1 MPISFALNVGGGAE
15 PSSALTEALQ
25 SVEVEENVDG
35 PSAMTITLPVN
46 RASSGDLTY
55 VDDGS
60 FEPYTPVSVVLRTGL
75 FSAQCVFDGYVLSW
89 QLHLDRATAKSSVK
103 VWAQDASCLMNL
115 NDVVREWPGLTDGQ
129 VANEIFSSYGFEP
142 ALDNLDGDS
151 PAHLPEQHTL
161 LQRAT
166 DLRFLHSL
174 ARRTGKF
181 CRVACAEKPGLRTGY
196 FIRPSSRASAATL
209 DLTDPFDWTVD
220 TLDLDWDVMRPT
232 EVRAA
237 QASFTGLSAA
247 PGAATSSGLPVLG
260 ARDLRTYAS
269 KPSVMRLTAAADPQ
283 ELPQRAAAV
292 LAESGW
298 FATCT
303 GETDLDRLG
312 TVLRAGSFVDVDGA
326 GKTHS
331 GRWFVWR
338 VNHLIEPKSC
348 RVRFTL
354 VRNAVGPGGGGVPGG
369 GLLGGGP
376 FGGVL

>member
-1 MPISFALNVGGGAE
+1 MTMSFALSVGQGAA

-25 SVEVEENVDG
+25 AIEVEENVDG
-35 PSAMTITLPVN
+35 PSAMTITVPVN
-46 RASSGDLTY
+46 RKSSGDLTY

-60 FEPYTPVSVVLRTGL
+60 FEPYTPVSVVLRAGR

-89 QLHLDRATAKSSVK
+89 RLHLDRATAKSSVK

-115 NDVVREWPGLTDGQ
+115 NDVVREWPGLTDGE

-142 ALDNLDGDS
+142 ALDNLEDDS

-161 LQRAT
+161 MQRAT

-196 FIRPSSRASAATL
+196 FTRPSWQPSVATL
-209 DLTDPFDWTVD
+209 DLTRPSDWSVD
-220 TLDLDWDVMRPT
+220 SLDLDWDVMRPT
-232 EVRAA
+232 EVRSA
-237 QASFTGLSAA
+237 QASFAGLSAA
-247 PGAATSSGLPVLG
+247 PGIATSSGLPVLG
-260 ARDLRTYAS
+260 PRDLRTYAS
-269 KPSVMRLTAAADPQ
+269 KASAMRLTAAADPQ

-292 LAESGW
+292 LTESGW

-312 TVLRAGSFVDVDGA
+312 TVLRAGSFVDIDGA
-326 GKTHS
+326 GKAHS
-331 GRWFVWR
+331 GRWLVWR

-354 VRNAVGPGGGGVPGG
+354 ARNAVGPSGG
-369 GLLGGGP
+369 GLLGG
-376 FGGVL
+376 VR